1 MRDKTR
7 KRLRICTLPE
17 RWIWLALSVIVG
29 YSGAVLVMLAYTML
43 GDLTEAKRVFGR
55 L

>member
-7 KRLRICTLPE
+7 KRLRKCTYPV
-17 RWIWLALSVIVG
+17 RWIWLALSVIIG
-29 YSGAVLVMLAYTML
+29 YSGALLVMLAYTML
-43 GDLTEAKRVFGR
+43 GDLTEAKRVLGR